1 MMKTTTNRPRTSEI
15 KTRVHRRLAL
25 FGLLLGLLGA
35 PMAVAVDL
43 TDIDFL
49 GLEGG
54 VTEIT
59 LTFDGAAPE
68 PTSYEIQQPA
78 RISVDLPGVVSA
90 LPERYYN
97 VNLGNTRAATVLTSG
112 ERTRLVLNLDAVE
125 PHEIERRGDNELVV
139 TVGRLVAGTPGSSGA
154 SSTASGRINDL
165 DFRRNEE
172 GEAEVQIRM
181 SDNRAAVDIDAT
193 GNQIFIDIPNYT
205 LPDNLARRLNVLDF
219 NSAVRYITARRVGN
233 GTRIEI
239 ETEEGA
245 DYSAFQTSNTLSI
258 NVRDLSVF
266 ESADADAEDF
276 EFTGERISF
285 NFQNVEVRRI
295 LQILADTAG
304 RGLVVSDSVGGN
316 ITIRLDNVPWD
327 QALDIIMRSRNLD
340 KREEGNVLLVG
351 PAQEI
356 ADQEQQ
362 RLATQRDMEELAPLE
377 TEFVSINYTTAA
389 NVLSFIRDD
398 ENLLSSRGVATI
410 DTRTNTLL
418 LRDTA
423 SNLLRIREAIDF
435 IDVPVRQVMLE
446 SRIVVAQSTF
456 TNDLGVRWG
465 GGAIARGGSTSGYLA
480 SGGLSGAQD
489 YRDIGAQWSEFY
501 AEGGNPPPYQN
512 VSVPSNTGINPA
524 VNLPAQ
530 SSQAAS
536 FAVGFAALDYALD
549 LELSALESRG
559 QAEIVSQPRL
569 ITSDG
574 NEAEI
579 ASGTSI
585 PFPGPDGGT
594 EFVDA
599 ELSMVATPQITPDG
613 RILLNLVV
621 TQDSPAGGGEISTNS
636 LRTQVLVDDGETL
649 VLGGVYRV
657 EEVEEV
663 TMVPVLGNLPVLGRF
678 FRSTS
683 NLELKNELLIFITP
697 RLVED
702 RVAARN

>member
-1 MMKTTTNRPRTSEI
+1 MMKAKTKHAQTSRL
-15 KTRVHRRLAL
+15 KTAVQRRLTA
-25 FGLLLGLLGA
+25 LGLLIGLFGSPFA
-35 PMAVAVDL
+35 TGVDL
-43 TDIDFL
+43 TDIEFV

-54 VTEIT
+54 VTEIV
-59 LTFDGAAPE
+59 LKFDGTAPE
-68 PTSYEIQQPA
+68 PESYEIAQPA
-78 RISVDLPGVVSA
+78 RISVDLPGAIST

-112 ERTRLVLNLDAVE
+112 ERTRLVLNLDTIE
-125 PHEIERRGDNELVV
+125 PHDLSRRDDNTLVV
-139 TVGRLVAGTPGSSGA
+139 TVGRGSASAAETARSAGS
-154 SSTASGRINDL
+154 INDL

-172 GEAEVQIRM
+172 GEAEVLISM
-181 SDNRAAVDIDAT
+181 SDNRASVDIDAS
-193 GNQIFIDIPNYT
+193 GNVITVEIPHYR

-219 NSAVRYITARRVGN
+219 NSSVRYITARQVGE

-245 DYSAFQTSNTLSI
+245 DYAAFQTSNTLSI
-258 NVRDLSVF
+258 NVRELSVF
-266 ESADADAEDF
+266 ESADADTEDF

-295 LQILADTAG
+295 LQVLADTAG

-327 QALDIIMRSRNLD
+327 QALDIILRSRNLD

-356 ADQEQQ
+356 ANQEQQ
-362 RLATQRDMEELAPLE
+362 RLTTQRDMEALAPLE
-377 TEFVSINYTTAA
+377 TEFISINYTTAA

-398 ENLLSSRGVATI
+398 ENLLSARGVATI

-465 GGAIARGGSTSGYLA
+465 GGAIARGGPTSGYLA
-480 SGGLSGAQD
+480 SGGLSGVQD
-489 YRDIGAQWSEFY
+489 YRNIGAQWSEFY
-501 AEGGNPPPYQN
+501 AEGGSPPPYQS

-530 SSQAAS
+530 SSRAAS

-663 TMVPVLGNLPVLGRF
+663 TKVPVLGDLPVLGRF

>member
-1 MMKTTTNRPRTSEI
+1 MKTMKQLLMKSRQR
-15 KTRVHRRLAL
+15 
-25 FGLLLGLLGA
+25 LLLMACLTAA
-35 PMAVAVDL
+35 PLSYAVDL
-43 TDIDFL
+43 TDISYV

-54 VTEIT
+54 QAEIT
-59 LTFDGAAPE
+59 LTFDGPAPE
-68 PTSYEIQQPA
+68 ATSYEIEQPA
-78 RISVDLPGVVSA
+78 RVSIDLPNTISA
-90 LPERYYN
+90 LPERYYSID
-97 VNLGNTRAATVLTSG
+97 LGNTRAATVLTSG
-112 ERTRLVLNLDAVE
+112 DRTRVVLNLDTLE
-125 PHEIERRGDNELVV
+125 PHEIERRSDNELVV
-139 TVGRLVAGTPGSSGA
+139 TVGAGQGVSAVSTTATGA
-154 SSTASGRINDL
+154 AGQVNDL
-165 DFRRNEE
+165 DFMRNEE

-181 SDNRAAVDIDAT
+181 SDSRASVDISSSGDT
-193 GNQIFIDIPNYT
+193 IFVDIPNYS
-205 LPDNLARRLNVLDF
+205 LPDDLARRLNVLDF
-219 NSAVRYITARRVGN
+219 NSAVRYITARQVGD

-239 ETEEGA
+239 ETEPDV
-245 DYSAFQTSNTLSI
+245 DYSAFQTSNTLSVS
-258 NVRDLSVF
+258 VRDLSVL
-266 ESADADAEDF
+266 DADTTEEE
-276 EFTGERISF
+276 EFQFSGDRISF
-285 NFQNVEVRRI
+285 NFQDVEVRRI
-295 LQILADTAG
+295 LQIIADTAG
-304 RGLVVSDSVGGN
+304 KSLVVSDNVSGN

-327 QALDIIMRSRNLD
+327 QALDIILRSRNLD
-340 KREEGNVLLVG
+340 KREEGSVLLVG

-356 ADQEQQ
+356 AEQEQQ
-362 RLATQRDMEELAPLE
+362 RLASQRDMEELAPLE

-423 SNLLRIREAIDF
+423 PNLIRIREAIDF

-456 TNDLGVRWG
+456 TNDIGVRWG
-465 GGAIARGGSTSGYLA
+465 GGAVARGGETSGYLA

-501 AEGGNPPPYQN
+501 AEGGSPPPYQS

-530 SSQAAS
+530 SSSAAS

-559 QAEIVSQPRL
+559 QAEIVSQPKL

-599 ELSMVATPQITPDG
+599 ELSMIATPQITPDG
-613 RILLNLVV
+613 RILLDLQV

-636 LRTQVLVDDGETL
+636 LTTQVLVDDGETL

-663 TMVPVLGNLPVLGRF
+663 NQVPVLGNLPLLGGF

-697 RLVED
+697 RLVEE
-702 RVAARN
+702 RVAGN